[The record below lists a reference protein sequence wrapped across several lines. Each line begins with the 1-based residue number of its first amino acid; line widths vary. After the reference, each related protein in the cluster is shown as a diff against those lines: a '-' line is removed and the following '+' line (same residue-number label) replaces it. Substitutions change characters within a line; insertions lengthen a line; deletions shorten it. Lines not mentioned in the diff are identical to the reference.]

1 MDGTQFVDVNAGYI
15 RTPNFATISTISE
28 LQKNSTG
35 NLRKLNNKDCVKN
48 YNHEFGKFL
57 IIPRPRKVQVTKICF
72 GIFEIHSPCLCLSTL
87 GIY

>member
-1 MDGTQFVDVNAGYI
+1 VNGAAWNHSMDGTQFVDVNAGYI

-48 YNHEFGKFL
+48 YNHELGKFL
-57 IIPRPRKVQVTKICF
+57 IIPRP
-72 GIFEIHSPCLCLSTL
+72 
-87 GIY
+87 